1 MSLRIPVSVQRTCT
15 PFPGMA
21 NLLPQLSIFG
31 AGCPG
36 RTELVVINPQGRVW
50 RYRQAGA
57 TDTRGRQRSGR
68 AESRGATEH
77 TGEPGGLPWVL
88 TLSPA
93 FRVSTSSQ
101 NTEQTRKGP
110 KKGSNSD

>member
-1 MSLRIPVSVQRTCT
+1 MV
-15 PFPGMA
+15 
-21 NLLPQLSIFG
+21 G
-31 AGCPG
+31 AG
-36 RTELVVINPQGRVW
+36 PQGRVW

-68 AESRGATEH
+68 VESGGTMEH
-77 TGEPGGLPWVL
+77 TGEPGRLPWVL

-101 NTEQTRKGP
+101 KTEQTRKGP
-110 KKGSNSD
+110 KKGSDSD